1 MVRAS
6 AILRFGQQPVDGLLE
21 RCRAAGAAIRAR
33 GRPLVDT
40 ALAAA
45 AVAATVAVVVVVVVF
60 TMRGTFARLHVLA
73 EARRHLGETLRRRV
87 FTPGTDASSPR
98 PR

>member
-1 MVRAS
+1 M
-6 AILRFGQQPVDGLLE
+6 
-21 RCRAAGAAIRAR
+21 
-33 GRPLVDT
+33 DT

-45 AVAATVAVVVVVVVF
+45 AVAATVAVVMVVVVVVF
-60 TMRGTFARLHVLA
+60 TVRGTFARRHVLA

-87 FTPGTDASSPR
+87 FTPGTDTSSPR